1 MKTLTFTYTKTDST
15 ISNRVLLTTSTPSTM
30 YEGYDIS
37 ELESLEQAMVMEA
50 LKKTKDKH
58 KEEILQILSDFDITH
73 NYRKFDAKKMNN
85 IIEEKL

>member
-50 LKKTKDKH
+50 IKKTKDKH
-58 KEEILQILSDFDITH
+58 KE
-73 NYRKFDAKKMNN
+73 
-85 IIEEKL
+85 